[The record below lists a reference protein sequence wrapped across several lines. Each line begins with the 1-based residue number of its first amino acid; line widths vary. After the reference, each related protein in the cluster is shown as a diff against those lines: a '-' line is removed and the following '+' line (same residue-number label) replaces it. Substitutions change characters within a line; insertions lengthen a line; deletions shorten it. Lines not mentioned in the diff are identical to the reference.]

1 MRWKSTGEAEIN
13 IGVLGSR
20 NDVLWESEIF

>member
-1 MRWKSTGEAEIN
+1 MRWKSTGEAVIN

-20 NDVLWESEIF
+20 NDILWEFRDF